1 MQKKAQVLMI
11 SLWILVILTILAV
24 SIAHRVSLALRL
36 SRYQKD
42 RTRAVYLAKAGINLA
57 IKEIEND
64 NNGYDSLN
72 DGWANNENRFGHI
85 AFSENK
91 NEFASVSYTVKKE
104 EEEET
109 IFGAL
114 DEESKIN
121 INTASLELLAAL
133 LKECQIDSVK
143 AEAFSLDIL
152 VYRGAVALPE
162 EIRRD
167 YEDNLGYACKRQK
180 FTNIEEL
187 RLVRGAGGITPE
199 KLEKL
204 KTLITVYGDGKIN
217 INTASREVLKA
228 RALATVSELLKETPG
243 LSIGADDANDLTEKI
258 FDFRN
263 SNNGY
268 FIPADINTERMK
280 SALGL
285 RDIRD
290 DNRTK
295 IIDKLITSLAITGV
309 SGNFKIEAQG
319 HIGRF
324 TRTVTAVVKR
334 LAPAEIIYW
343 HEN

>member
-42 RTRAVYLAKAGINLA
+42 RTRAIYLAKAGINLA
-57 IKEIEND
+57 IREIEND

-72 DGWANNENRFGHI
+72 DGWANNETRFGHI

-91 NEFASVSYTVKKE
+91 NEYACVSYTVKKD

-121 INTASLELLAAL
+121 INSASWELLVAL
-133 LKECQIDSVK
+133 LKECQIDSVT
-143 AEAFSLDIL
+143 AEKFASDIL
-152 VYRGAVALPE
+152 AYRGAGELPE

-167 YEDNLGYACKRQK
+167 YDDNLGYACKRGK

-187 RLVRGAGGITPE
+187 RLVRGSGGIAE
-199 KLEKL
+199 KLERL

-217 INTASREVLKA
+217 INTASREALKA
-228 RALATVSELLKETPG
+228 LTLAAVSELLKDG
-243 LSIGADDANDLTEKI
+243 LSIGADDASGLTEKI
-258 FDFRN
+258 LDFRK
-263 SNNGY
+263 SNGY
-268 FIPADINTERMK
+268 FTPVDINTAGIK
-280 SALGL
+280 SALGVT
-285 RDIRD
+285 D
-290 DNRTK
+290 DNGSK
-295 IIDKLITSLAITGV
+295 IVDKLVTLAAITAV
-309 SGNFKIEAQG
+309 SSNFKIEAQG
-319 HIGRF
+319 HIGSLS
-324 TRTVTAVVKR
+324 RTVTAVVKR
-334 LAPAEIIYW
+334 LVPAEIIYW